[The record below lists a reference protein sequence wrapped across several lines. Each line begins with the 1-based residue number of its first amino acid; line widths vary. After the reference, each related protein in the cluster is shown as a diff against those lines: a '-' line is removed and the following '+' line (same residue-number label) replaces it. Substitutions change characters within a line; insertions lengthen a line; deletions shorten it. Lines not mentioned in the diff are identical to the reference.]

1 MGFNTWFN
9 IMKKLIALLVGLS
22 IHGVSHAEDLQ
33 CEKSYSQF
41 NQYVTELN
49 SISKTGNA
57 EQLHQ
62 FLEKNE
68 YSRLFKDKHPESTY
82 YTGDWMNDQE
92 YQLAIQFQQSLTKSE
107 QYKNEGLELQNPKAN
122 FVLPL
127 GEVCIVP
134 WISKD
139 TIFGKKYES
148 QTDLIFVRNLDNNEW
163 RVFTY
168 LGTEKPEDFT
178 EFFPDFPQDIKLS
191 AAKAN
196 GEYAVTVQAYEMGI
210 DIFNYLTNSKVPQV
224 LVDELKENIESTRER
239 LKVNGFE

>member
-1 MGFNTWFN
+1 
-9 IMKKLIALLVGLS
+9 MKKLIALFVGLA
-22 IHGVSHAEDLQ
+22 IHGVSQAEDLQ
-33 CEKSYSQF
+33 CEKSYAQF
-41 NQYVTELN
+41 NQYLTESN
-49 SISKTGNA
+49 HISKTGDA

-68 YSRLFKDKHPESTY
+68 YSRLFKEKHPDSTY
-82 YTGDWMNDQE
+82 YSGDWMNNQE
-92 YQLAIQFQQSLTKSE
+92 YQLAVQFQQGLTKSD
-107 QYKNEGLELQNPKAN
+107 QYKNESIDLQKPKAN
-122 FVLPL
+122 FVLSV
-127 GEVCIVP
+127 GEICIVP
-134 WISKD
+134 WTSKD

-178 EFFPDFPQDIKLS
+178 EFFPEFPQDVKLS

-196 GEYAVTVQAYEMGI
+196 GEYASTGQAYEMGM
-210 DIFNYLTNSKVPQV
+210 DIFNYLTKSKVPPV
-224 LVDELKENIESTRER
+224 LVDELKANIESNRAR